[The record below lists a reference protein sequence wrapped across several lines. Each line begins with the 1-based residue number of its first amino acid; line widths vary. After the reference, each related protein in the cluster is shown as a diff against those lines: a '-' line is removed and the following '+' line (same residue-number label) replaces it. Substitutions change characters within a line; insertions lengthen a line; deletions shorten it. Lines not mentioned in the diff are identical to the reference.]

1 MSNEK
6 KEELYKKA
14 FGKGD
19 GCHHFPEMKELVIL
33 CMEMTEDQFKISL
46 KEKLKEAINVL
57 QELDIDEVSKQGGIS
72 ALNLVLEEC
81 KLTYPID
88 YSK

>member
-1 MSNEK
+1 MKNNK

-14 FGKGD
+14 FGEVDK
-19 GCHHFPEMKELVIL
+19 CYHFPEMKELVIL

-46 KEKLKEAINVL
+46 KEKLKKAINIL

-88 YSK
+88 YNL